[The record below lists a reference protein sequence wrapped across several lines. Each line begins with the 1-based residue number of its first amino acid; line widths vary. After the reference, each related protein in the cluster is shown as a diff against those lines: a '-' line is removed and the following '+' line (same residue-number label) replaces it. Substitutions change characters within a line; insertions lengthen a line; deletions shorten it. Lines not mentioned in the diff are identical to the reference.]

1 MHIERVPNRKSHP
14 TVLLRECYREDG
26 KVKKRTLGNLTG
38 LSDEVIEAIRVV
50 LKGGRMIPAESAMSI
65 DQSLPHGHVAA
76 VAGVMK
82 SLGLASLLGGR
93 APVRHR
99 NLILAMIAQRVLEP
113 VSKLA
118 THRLFN
124 ASTLGDAFQVA
135 DAKKEELYQALDWL
149 SGQQDRIQKHLVKQH
164 LQDGAMVLFD
174 LTSTYLEGRQ
184 CELAEFG
191 YSRDH
196 RPDRMQIEIGLLTDR
211 EGRPLAVEVFPG
223 ATGDPKALSAQVESL
238 KNRFGLK
245 RIIVVGDRG
254 MITQARIDTDLKP
267 AGFQW
272 ITALRHTTIRR
283 LAQQKTWPTLFDER
297 NFAEITSPDFPGERL
312 MVCRNP
318 FLAEDQQRSRRE
330 LLAVAERGLEEVRH
344 KMEAG
349 SLADCDAISKQ
360 ADRILRRLKIARY
373 FSLEI
378 AQGRF
383 VWSRKQEVIDEESA
397 LDGIYV
403 LRTNLDKEQAGT
415 AETIRHYKSLA
426 QVERAF
432 RHLKSALDIRPI
444 FHFRSDRIRAHVFLC
459 MLAYLVEWE
468 MRRRLKPLLFADES
482 PLLPEDPVLPHKPSE
497 SALAKTGTRKS
508 TSGHPLQSFRTLLAQ
523 LATLTRNTVRAQW
536 EAAANAPFHMLSKIT
551 PFQEEA
557 FRLLA
562 VTP

>member
-1 MHIERVPNRKSHP
+1 MHIERVPNRQSHP

-38 LSDEVIEAIRVV
+38 LPDEMIEAIRVV
-50 LKGGRMIPAESAMSI
+50 LKGGRVIPADSAMTIEHSM
-65 DQSLPHGHVAA
+65 PHGHVAA

-82 SLGLASLLGGR
+82 SLGVASLLGR
-93 APVRHR
+93 TPTRHR
-99 NLILAMIAQRVLEP
+99 KLILAMIAQRILEP
-113 VSKLA
+113 ASKLA

-124 ASTLGDAFQVA
+124 TSTLGDEFQVA
-135 DAKKEELYQALDWL
+135 DANKDELYLALDWL
-149 SGQQDRIQKHLVKQH
+149 AGQQERIEKKLVKQH
-164 LQDGAMVLFD
+164 IQDGSLVLFD

-211 EGRPLAVEVFPG
+211 QGRPLAVEVFPG

-245 RIIVVGDRG
+245 RVIVVGDRG
-254 MITQARIDTDLKP
+254 MITQVRIDTDLKP

-272 ITALRHTTIRR
+272 ITALRHATIRH
-283 LAQQKTWPTLFDER
+283 LAQQKQWPTLFDER
-297 NFAEITSPDFPGERL
+297 NFAEITSADFPGERL

-318 FLAEDQQRSRRE
+318 FLAEDQNRSRQE
-330 LLAVAERGLEEVRH
+330 LLTVAERGLAEVQL
-344 KMEAG
+344 KVAAG
-349 SLADCDAISKQ
+349 ALADCGAIGKQ
-360 ADRILRRLKIARY
+360 VDRILRKLKIARY
-373 FSLEI
+373 FALEI

-383 VWSRKQEVIDEESA
+383 AWSRKQEVIDEEHS

-403 LRTNLDKEQAGT
+403 LRTNLDKEQADS
-415 AETIRHYKSLA
+415 AETIRHYKSLS
-426 QVERAF
+426 QLERAF

-468 MRRRLKPLLFADES
+468 MRRRLKPLLFTDES
-482 PLLPEDPVLPHKPSE
+482 PSVPDDPVLPVEPSE
-497 SALAKTGTRKS
+497 SALAKTGTRLS
-508 TSGHPLQSFRTLLAQ
+508 ASGHPLHSFRTLLAQ
-523 LATLTRNTVRAQW
+523 LATRTRNTVRAQW
-536 EAAANAPFHMLSKIT
+536 EAAANIPFYMLSSIT
-551 PFQEEA
+551 PLQEEA